1 MGRRRLFFVLAAG
14 AVLLLLFANCM
25 PVAMSGEEAAQC
37 CASTHCSPATKMES
51 CCKTP
56 LSAHAP
62 SVMVKAR
69 VSMVAPIPKVAR
81 WVSSLQVASYKPV
94 RPVHADDIPLFSP
107 PDLCTL
113 HASFLI

>member
-1 MGRRRLFFVLAAG
+1 MGVRRLFLVLAAG
-14 AVLLLLFANCM
+14 AVLLLLFADCM
-25 PVAMSGEEAAQC
+25 PVGTIGEQASQC

-56 LSAHAP
+56 LTAHAP

-69 VSMVAPIPKVAR
+69 VSMAAPIPNITGR
-81 WVSSLQVASYKPV
+81 VSSLQIARHKAE
-94 RPVHADDIPLFSP
+94 RPVVADIPMFSP
-107 PDLCTL
+107 PDLYTL

>member
-1 MGRRRLFFVLAAG
+1 MGVRRLFFVLAAG
-14 AVLLLLFANCM
+14 AVLLLLFADCM
-25 PVAMSGEEAAQC
+25 PLATPGEEATQC

-56 LSAHAP
+56 LTAHAP

-69 VSMVAPIPKVAR
+69 VSMAVPIPETTGR
-81 WVSSLQVASYKPV
+81 VSSLQIARHRPE
-94 RPVHADDIPLFSP
+94 RPVVAEIPLFSP
-107 PDLCTL
+107 PDLYTL